1 MRTLGARIY
10 RWRPVHGSGAQLAG
24 SVVILSA
31 AVAGGPMSTTQVTAS
46 AILGAGAAERL
57 NKVRWLVL
65 GDKLTAWVL
74 TFPAC
79 MVLTRGFLR
88 LLGAKT
94 G

>member
-10 RWRPVHGSGAQLAG
+10 RWRPVHGFGAQLAG

-79 MVLTRGFLR
+79 MLLTRGFLR